1 MESGG
6 CAQFWAELIC
16 VMVCGLRESL
26 VDQGRDLSG
35 LERVAFN
42 FLNHFQVKTFFFCF
56 FTHNAHAKHLIFR
69 PKSNQNIPNHCTTWT
84 LGNFSRAWIVFTNQI
99 PFCLLRI
106 RSVTCYFLV
115 NNLYFITYSTRTVQ
129 PQRKKFTWNYLIVNF
144 PRNSPA
150 FWLFLR
156 IKFAFGL
163 NPIAC

>member
-42 FLNHFQVKTFFFCF
+42 FLNHFQVKTFFFRF

-115 NNLYFITYSTRTVQ
+115 NNLYFCTQRWHKTPYSTDSHSDLAFKISAYSSQ
-129 PQRKKFTWNYLIVNF
+129 PRLGADN
-144 PRNSPA
+144 
-150 FWLFLR
+150 
-156 IKFAFGL
+156 
-163 NPIAC
+163 